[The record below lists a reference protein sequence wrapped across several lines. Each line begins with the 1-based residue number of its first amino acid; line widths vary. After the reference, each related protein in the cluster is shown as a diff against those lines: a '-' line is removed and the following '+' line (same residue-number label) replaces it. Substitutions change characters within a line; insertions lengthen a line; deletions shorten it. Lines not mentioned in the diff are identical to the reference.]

1 MSQNDHYNCK
11 ALLGSLCDYVDGC
24 LSEELCQEI
33 EQHLSECDDC
43 RIVVDTLHKT
53 IYLYKKSVEETEV
66 PGTVRERLF
75 RALNIE
81 DYLQHE

>member
-1 MSQNDHYNCK
+1 MSQNDHNNCK

-24 LSEELCQEI
+24 LSDELCQEI
-33 EQHLSECDDC
+33 ERHLSECEDC

-53 IYLYKKSVEETEV
+53 IYMYKKCAEEAEV
-66 PGTVRERLF
+66 PGDMRERLF

-81 DYLQHE
+81 EYLQP